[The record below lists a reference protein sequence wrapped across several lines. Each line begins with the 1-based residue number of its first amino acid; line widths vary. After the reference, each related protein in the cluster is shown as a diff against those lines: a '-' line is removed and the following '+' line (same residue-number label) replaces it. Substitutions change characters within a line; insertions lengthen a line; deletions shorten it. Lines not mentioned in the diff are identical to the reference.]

1 MDNTKTN
8 SYQNNNTNLRIYNY
22 IKLDKQIRLE
32 NLFIDSKKQT
42 SMLPIT
48 NYTR

>member
-1 MDNTKTN
+1 MDNTKTKD
-8 SYQNNNTNLRIYNY
+8 YLNNNTNLRIYNY

-32 NLFIDSKKQT
+32 DLFIDSKKQT
-42 SMLPIT
+42 FMLLIT